1 MRTTT
6 VVILAAT
13 LTFCV
18 FIFCARMRSLG
29 CVRMRSGGC
38 RPGLCAH
45 EPGTVSL
52 YHHPLGPRCLSTVL
66 CNVHGISLRLPLWR
80 AFLSM
85 LFWVWLNHRVH
96 ARTEEVWSSTP
107 YAECFIYFCIINE
120 RVFFFFFIIWNFT
133 LYYSVPGIQN
143 YNCWLLSSPYPE
155 ALLSLSILIL
165 DFCTW
170 FFSYIWKTRI
180 FLSLFPSLLPSS
192 PRLFPAS
199 SFLLLFFGNRVSNS
213 GRL

>member
-80 AFLSM
+80 AFWSM

-96 ARTEEVWSSTP
+96 ARTEEVWSSTH

-120 RVFFFFFIIWNFT
+120 RVFFFFNLKIHFVLFGPGDTELQLLVVIESISRSLVEFIHSNTWFLHLIFFIYLENE
-133 LYYSVPGIQN
+133 N
-143 YNCWLLSSPYPE
+143 LSF
-155 ALLSLSILIL
+155 SLS
-165 DFCTW
+165 FPPS
-170 FFSYIWKTRI
+170 FFPTPLPC
-180 FLSLFPSLLPSS
+180 FFLPST
-192 PRLFPAS
+192 
-199 SFLLLFFGNRVSNS
+199 FFWKQG
-213 GRL
+213 L